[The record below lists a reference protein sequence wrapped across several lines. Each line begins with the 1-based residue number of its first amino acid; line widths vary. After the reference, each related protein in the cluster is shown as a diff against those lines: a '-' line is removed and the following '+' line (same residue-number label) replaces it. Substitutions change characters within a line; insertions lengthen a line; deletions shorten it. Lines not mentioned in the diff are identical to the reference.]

1 MMKKI
6 AFALLIS
13 LSAIAQGPQVKTKLG
28 MIAGQQNGSVQRFLG
43 IPFAQAPVGEL
54 RWKASQ
60 GLTPWEGLKSC
71 VAFGPSPMQAE
82 PKPFQYWSE
91 EFLIPK
97 EPISEDCLYLNVWS
111 DSKIKSPKPVL
122 VYIYGGGFRSGGA
135 ACPIYDG
142 EATAK
147 KGLVF
152 VSINYRVGAFGF
164 LAHPDLSKE
173 SDAGVSGNYG
183 LLDMIAALKWVKENI
198 AAFGGDPNQ
207 VTIAGQSAGASAVN
221 YLCASPLAKGLFQRA
236 IAESG
241 STMLRS
247 PLRPTI
253 SKSGAEAMGVEFASK
268 LGAKSIQELRSKS
281 ADEILKTAGGL
292 SSPYLDGQVEP
303 LNMLDAYANH
313 QVNDVSLLIGWND
326 QDVVTNRWL
335 PAAEYQQNMAKKYGA
350 KATAMLAFY
359 PASNDAEAAISQRNL
374 SRDETFGAGVFYW
387 AKTQLAYGKSPVFVY
402 NFNRQVPGYTEETRF
417 GAFHTGEVPYAY
429 DNLDKVRRPFE
440 SVDFQLA
447 KRVSNYWVNFAK
459 TGNPNA
465 QGLPEWP
472 KFQSGNEVMQLD
484 VETKAS
490 QVKNPAALELIA
502 Q

>member
-1 MMKKI
+1 
-6 AFALLIS
+6 
-13 LSAIAQGPQVKTKLG
+13 
-28 MIAGQQNGSVQRFLG
+28 
-43 IPFAQAPVGEL
+43 
-54 RWKASQ
+54 
-60 GLTPWEGLKSC
+60 
-71 VAFGPSPMQAE
+71 
-82 PKPFQYWSE
+82 
-91 EFLIPK
+91 
-97 EPISEDCLYLNVWS
+97 
-111 DSKIKSPKPVL
+111 
-122 VYIYGGGFRSGGA
+122 
-135 ACPIYDG
+135 
-142 EATAK
+142 
-147 KGLVF
+147 
-152 VSINYRVGAFGF
+152 
-164 LAHPDLSKE
+164 
-173 SDAGVSGNYG
+173 
-183 LLDMIAALKWVKENI
+183 
-198 AAFGGDPNQ
+198 
-207 VTIAGQSAGASAVN
+207 
-221 YLCASPLAKGLFQRA
+221 
-236 IAESG
+236 
-241 STMLRS
+241 
-247 PLRPTI
+247 
-253 SKSGAEAMGVEFASK
+253 MGVEFASK

-281 ADEILKTAGGL
+281 ADDILKTTGGL

-472 KFQSGNEVMQLD
+472 KFLSGNEVMQLD